1 MKDDFMVVSLI
12 SWPLNESEAGEGDLV
27 LIETSMFFLCKLL
40 LMSMRT
46 ASLKGLYQLGGMRN
60 RVPALTEQFEI
71 VVPTFS
77 NTVGEVRKP
86 FPSA

>member
-1 MKDDFMVVSLI
+1 MITRAKISTVRPPGGAYSRAALI
-12 SWPLNESEAGEGDLV
+12 NFFVPDAA
-27 LIETSMFFLCKLL
+27 LIRGRRLRGLC
-40 LMSMRT
+40 
-46 ASLKGLYQLGGMRN
+46 QLGGMRN

-71 VVPTFS
+71 AVPTFS

>member
-1 MKDDFMVVSLI
+1 MKLI
-12 SWPLNESEAGEGDLV
+12 LLVILPLTLVQGERDAKKNW
-27 LIETSMFFLCKLL
+27 T
-40 LMSMRT
+40 
-46 ASLKGLYQLGGMRN
+46 LKGLCQLGGMRN

>member
-46 ASLKGLYQLGGMRN
+46 ASLTKEKRGSFY
-60 RVPALTEQFEI
+60 
-71 VVPTFS
+71 
-77 NTVGEVRKP
+77 
-86 FPSA
+86 